1 MEKKN
6 QERTIRQRQLR
17 YALLSMTTAA
27 IVIMVVLGGI
37 SIVSL
42 VRSTNASQNGQIL
55 SVERQVNTWYSERM
69 AEVSSIRDTI
79 EHYSMTSDPSYD
91 MKEYL
96 AYMLSQNEADGIYD
110 YYVGMEDKTCYFGG
124 GWEPDPGE
132 YDPTS
137 RDWYKNAKASSD
149 IVISEAY
156 VDADSGR
163 IVITMSVALKENGQV
178 VGVLA
183 ADVFTDDVQNIAA
196 GSFDENDSKYVVLID
211 CAGTI
216 IAHRNKD
223 FLAYVDSTG
232 QEVLTGYEE
241 AKVPEEIVNSKEL
254 VRKFGSDY
262 AGIFRIYTGQLI
274 GSTGVTAVVVDK
286 GLSYYRGV
294 IAFFIC
300 AIILLIIV
308 INLSARTSR
317 KYLYP
322 LLEPLG
328 ELTEVADNMSRG
340 QLEYTS
346 RHTVDD
352 EIGNLCAAIE
362 NSNRSIKT
370 YITDVAEKLEAISQ
384 GDLTSRVDMEY
395 IGDFSE
401 LKESINEIS
410 DSLNETMR
418 TVKSI
423 ADAVR
428 NRAQDVS
435 HEAKELEESVSGINI
450 RIDDANERIL
460 RVRESFKESLNKT
473 NESMALSGKAC
484 DELKQSYTHLEE
496 LTDAMNRISEK
507 SDAIAQIIEII
518 NSIAT
523 QTNLLA
529 LNAAIEA
536 ARAGEAG
543 KGFAVV
549 AENVRELASQTTDA
563 VANSGM
569 LINES
574 VEAVN
579 EGSRLVKNVV
589 DEMKKVVER
598 NNEVNTHMSEMT
610 EFIREETAMVED
622 VAESINSME
631 SFARNTEKASKECS
645 EMSRGLYEDADS
657 MNEAVGRFRLTGI

>member
-6 QERTIRQRQLR
+6 QERTIRQRLLR

-254 VRKFGSDY
+254 VRRFGSDY
-262 AGIFRIYTGQLI
+262 AGFFRIYTGQLI

-317 KYLYP
+317 KYIYP

-370 YITDVAEKLEAISQ
+370 YITDVAEKREAISQ